1 MKNKG
6 LWRLLGF
13 LLFVLGITSVVMQVI
28 GTQWVFLEFLEIPGR
43 LFAFVAKIVMILAGV
58 LITVFANTD
67 WERERQDS
75 QGGEEI

>member
-13 LLFVLGITSVVMQVI
+13 LLVVFGFTAIIMQVV
-28 GTQWVFLEFLEIPGR
+28 GTQWAFLAFLEIPGR
-43 LFAFVAKIVMILAGV
+43 LFSFVVKILMVLAGV

-67 WERERQDS
+67 WEAERQDS
-75 QGGEEI
+75 SE